1 MTSIVPGF
9 EYDIFI
15 SYRQKDNKGDR
26 WVSEFVDSLKTEL
39 ESTFK
44 EEISVYFDINPHD
57 GLLETH
63 DVDAS
68 LKDKLKCLVFIPII
82 SRTYCDPKSFAWEHE
97 FKAFVELASQD
108 QFGLKIRIPNGN
120 ITSRVLPI
128 RIHDLD
134 SADIKQC
141 ESVLGGVLRGIEFI
155 YKEAGI
161 DKPLAPGDD
170 EKKNLKNTKY
180 RIQIVKVA
188 HAIKDIIPGMKTEP
202 RQVVKEKDHP
212 KELFIQVME
221 EESRIDVEKTTKIGR
236 GRIFIPLVIVAFLIV
251 AGIIAYPKI
260 FKQDSLEKLRSKK
273 EISIA
278 VMPFQN
284 MTNDTIWKV
293 WQSGIQDILITSLS
307 NSEVFKVNQTEL
319 TNYIIQ
325 SRGLTNYASIT
336 PSIAREISQKLE
348 ADIFILGSI
357 KEAGSTIRLNAQL
370 IDSKTGEIFKS
381 FEIDAPANEN
391 IILQI
396 SDSLR
401 NMVTNFL
408 IISELGEDW
417 PFARSF
423 SSITNSPEAFRYF
436 TYGHKSS
443 ANGDYL
449 TASDWYLKALTVDST
464 FTLAAGFLSWSYYN
478 QDLYGQAKKV
488 CMEVYKKRNVLPLKT
503 KIVIDWFHAIYFET
517 PYEEIKYMKQFIE
530 LDDHVQLA
538 YSILG
543 GCYNTLGQFEN
554 AIPEFEKCLEI
565 CEKWWSQPL
574 SVHVYTNLG
583 YAYHKTGQ
591 FKKEK
596 KLYEEA
602 ERDFPDDYSLLS
614 MQATLAL
621 SEGKTK
627 KADEY
632 IGKYLAFRK
641 EMSTSEATI
650 ASSLGAIYQDAGI
663 MAKAEEYYRQAL
675 SLEPDNPN
683 GYDYLAY
690 FLLDN
695 DRNIKEGLQLVD
707 AALISDPEDFKFLH
721 TKGWGLYKQGKYKE
735 ALEILQ
741 KSWDLRRKN
750 AIYDHSAF
758 LHLEAAKK
766 AVAGQKN

>member
-1 MTSIVPGF
+1 MAIWTPEI
-9 EYDIFI
+9 
-15 SYRQKDNKGDR
+15 K
-26 WVSEFVDSLKTEL
+26 EL
-39 ESTFK
+39 EKLHESIKGQLPDLVK
-44 EEISVYFDINPHD
+44 ELERLIKAEDENMI
-57 GLLETH
+57 LLYSRRCLEVIIT
-63 DVDAS
+63 DLCECE
-68 LKDKLKCLVFIPII
+68 LKRP
-82 SRTYCDPKSFAWEHE
+82 R
-97 FKAFVELASQD
+97 
-108 QFGLKIRIPNGN
+108 
-120 ITSRVLPI
+120 
-128 RIHDLD
+128 
-134 SADIKQC
+134 
-141 ESVLGGVLRGIEFI
+141 
-155 YKEAGI
+155 
-161 DKPLAPGDD
+161 
-170 EKKNLKNTKY
+170 
-180 RIQIVKVA
+180 
-188 HAIKDIIPGMKTEP
+188 KTEP
-202 RQVVKEKDHP
+202 LQGIIDKLHKEEKVPSHIIASMHGLNELSTYGAHPKDFDPEQIKPVLNNLDIIIKWYLKYKQIITIGRTEIEEKKTLLKEKPLEEVKKEERKEVQEKPAELP
-212 KELFIQVME
+212 KRKLL
-221 EESRIDVEKTTKIGR
+221 IG
-236 GRIFIPLVIVAFLIV
+236 GVVLVVLLVIS
-251 AGIIAYPKI
+251 GIIAYPKI

-319 TNYIIQ
+319 TNYLIH

-336 PSIAREISQKLE
+336 PSIARKISQKLE

-408 IISELGEDW
+408 LISELGEDW

-478 QDLYGQAKKV
+478 QGFYGQAKKV
-488 CMEVYKKRNVLPLKT
+488 CVEVYKKRNLLPLKT

-538 YSILG
+538 YYILG
-543 GCYNTLGQFEN
+543 GCYNALGQFEN

-565 CEKWWSQPL
+565 CEKWWSHPL
-574 SVHVYTNLG
+574 SVHVYTKLG

-596 KLYEEA
+596 NLYEEA

-614 MQATLAL
+614 MQAALAL

-627 KADEY
+627 MADEY
-632 IGKYLAFRK
+632 IGKYIAFRK

-650 ASSLGAIYQDAGI
+650 ASGLGSIYQDAGI

-675 SLEPDNPN
+675 LLEPDNPN

-695 DRNIKEGLQLVD
+695 DRNIEEGLQLVD
-707 AALISDPEDFKFLH
+707 AALISDPENYEFLH
-721 TKGWGLYKQGKYKE
+721 TKGWGLYKQCKYKE

-766 AVAGQKN
+766 AVADQKN